1 MKRNDKNFEKQLIAL
16 LTNVCEQ
23 HKTLTPG
30 FSWLTHT
37 VNFKNINNSLR
48 IICVFDTEQQKIKA
62 EQHQQSNVMREDIHN
77 VIQSLGITTPKSAIS
92 FDSEENCELTHQGN
106 WKKRL
111 QQTYH

>member
-1 MKRNDKNFEKQLIAL
+1 MKKNDKDFEKQLIAL

-23 HKTLTPG
+23 HKSLTPG

-48 IICVFDTEQQKIKA
+48 IICVFDTESQKTIA
-62 EQHQQSNVMREDIHN
+62 DQNQQSSCIREDIHN
-77 VIQSLGITTPKSAIS
+77 AIQSLGITTAKSAIS
-92 FDSEENCELTHQGN
+92 FDSEENCQLTHQGN

-111 QQTYH
+111 QQAYH